1 MRTFLVGAFIL
12 LICSHAACG
21 LEYTDEERA
30 FREEAL
36 AALKP
41 YGPGYDQGQR
51 EIWQMLIG
59 LAASHEDEEIVR
71 AMFAA
76 GEKADGVMATQFD
89 LDMFELYKQNPAFFA
104 RTVKKHFKGGIEG
117 FLPHWI
123 NEIGDVSLA
132 DVMEHAGEPV
142 TDPVLKEFVEE
153 AVRQERIPLD
163 TQ

>member
-1 MRTFLVGAFIL
+1 MRTFLFVPLLL
-12 LICSHAACG
+12 LICAHAAFG
-21 LEYTDEERA
+21 VEYTSEERA
-30 FREEAL
+30 FREEAVATL
-36 AALKP
+36 RP
-41 YGPGYDQGQR
+41 YGPGYDEGQR
-51 EIWQMLIG
+51 EIWQRLIG

-76 GEKADGVMATQFD
+76 GEKADGVTATQFD

-104 RTVKKHFKGGIEG
+104 RTVKKYFKGGIEG
-117 FLPHWI
+117 FLPLWI

-132 DVMEHAGEPV
+132 DVIEHAGEPV